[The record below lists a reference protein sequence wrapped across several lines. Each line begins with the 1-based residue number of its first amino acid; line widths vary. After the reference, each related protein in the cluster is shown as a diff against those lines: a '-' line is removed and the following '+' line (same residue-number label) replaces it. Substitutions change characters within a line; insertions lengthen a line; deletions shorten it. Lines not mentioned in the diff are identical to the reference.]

1 LEVARKSLDTRS
13 VDDGSS
19 NNILLALEEKK
30 PEGPDAEKLQHGLAK
45 LVLTLV
51 QTVTDVLERQAVR
64 RVESGTLTAE
74 EVERL
79 GLAFM
84 QIRERTADIADK
96 FGIKPRELSIRLQQ
110 QSDQK
115 QVTIV
120 DVVDKLID
128 QGTVIAGDVTLAVA
142 GVDLATLRLLAT
154 LTTK

>member
-1 LEVARKSLDTRS
+1 LLEAPKKSLDTS
-13 VDDGSS
+13 TDS
-19 NNILLALEEKK
+19 IMLALEKK

-51 QTVTDVLERQAVR
+51 QTVTDVLEKQAIR
-64 RVESGTLTAE
+64 RVEAGTLTAE

-84 QIRERTADIADK
+84 QIRERTAEIADK
-96 FGIKPRELSIRLQQ
+96 FGVKPEELGIRLSQQ
-110 QSDQK
+110 QQQ
-115 QVTIV
+115 QVSIV

-142 GVDLATLRLLAT
+142 GIDLATLRLLAT
-154 LTTK
+154 LTAIK

>member
-1 LEVARKSLDTRS
+1 VEVARKNLAARNIDS
-13 VDDGSS
+13 
-19 NNILLALEEKK
+19 NILLALEKK
-30 PEGPDAEKLQHGLAK
+30 PEGLDAEKLQHGLAK

-51 QTVTDVLERQAVR
+51 QTITDILERQAIR
-64 RVESGTLTAE
+64 RVESGTLTDR

-84 QIRERTADIADK
+84 QIRERTADILDK
-96 FGIKPRELSIRLQQ
+96 FGLKPEELGIRLQQ
-110 QSDQK
+110 SDQR

>member
-1 LEVARKSLDTRS
+1 LEAARKSLDTRGADS
-13 VDDGSS
+13 
-19 NNILLALEEKK
+19 NILLALEKR

-51 QTVTDVLERQAVR
+51 QTVTDVLERQAIR
-64 RVESGTLTAE
+64 RVEAGTVTAE
-74 EVERL
+74 ETERL

-84 QIRERTADIADK
+84 QIRERTSDIADK
-96 FGIKPRELSIRLQQ
+96 FGVKQEELGIRLS

-115 QVTIV
+115 QVSIV

-128 QGTVIAGDVTLAVA
+128 QGTVIAGDVTIAVA

>member
-1 LEVARKSLDTRS
+1 MDTKTIE
-13 VDDGSS
+13 
-19 NNILLALEEKK
+19 NNVLLALEKR
-30 PEGPDAEKLQHGLAK
+30 PDGPDAEKLQHGLAK

-51 QTVTDVLERQAVR
+51 QTVTDVLERQATR
-64 RVESGTLTAE
+64 KVESGVLSTE

-84 QIRERTADIADK
+84 QIRERTSDIADK
-96 FGIKPRELSIRLQQ
+96 FGVKQEELGIRLTQA
-110 QSDQK
+110 DQK
-115 QVTIV
+115 QVSIV

>member
-1 LEVARKSLDTRS
+1 MDTRS

>member
-1 LEVARKSLDTRS
+1 VVEAARKSLDADN
-13 VDDGSS
+13 VDR
-19 NNILLALEEKK
+19 NIMLALKKK
-30 PEGPDAEKLQHGLAK
+30 PDGPDAEKLQHGLAK

-51 QTVTDVLERQAVR
+51 QTVTDILERQAIR
-64 RVESGTLTAE
+64 RVDSGTLSGE

-84 QIRERTADIADK
+84 QIRERTSDIADK
-96 FGIKPRELSIRLQQ
+96 FGLRPEELGIKLQ

-115 QVTIV
+115 QITIV

-128 QGTVIAGDVTLAVA
+128 QGTVISGDVTLSVA

>member
-1 LEVARKSLDTRS
+1 MDAKTID
-13 VDDGSS
+13 
-19 NNILLALEEKK
+19 NNILLALEKK
-30 PEGPDAEKLQHGLAK
+30 PEGPDAERLQHGLAK

-51 QTVTDVLERQAVR
+51 QTVTDVLERQAMR

-84 QIRERTADIADK
+84 QIRERTSDIADK
-96 FGIKPRELSIRLQQ
+96 FGLKPEELSIRLQQ

-120 DVVDKLID
+120 DIVDKLID
-128 QGTVIAGDVTLAVA
+128 QGTVIAGDVTIAVA

-154 LTTK
+154 LTAK

>member
-1 LEVARKSLDTRS
+1 MVELARKSLDTKNINS
-13 VDDGSS
+13 
-19 NNILLALEEKK
+19 NILFALEKN
-30 PEGPDAEKLQHGLAK
+30 PEGLDAEKLQDGLAK
-45 LVLTLV
+45 LVLSLV
-51 QTVTDVLERQAVR
+51 QTLTDILERQAIR
-64 RVESGTLTAE
+64 RVESRNLTDE

-84 QIRERTADIADK
+84 QIRERTADISNK
-96 FGIKPRELSIRLQQ
+96 FGLKPEELGIRLQ

>member
-1 LEVARKSLDTRS
+1 MEPARKSLDTRNADS
-13 VDDGSS
+13 
-19 NNILLALEEKK
+19 NILLALEKK

-45 LVLTLV
+45 LVLALV
-51 QTVTDVLERQAVR
+51 QTVTDVLERQAIR
-64 RVESGTLTAE
+64 RVKSGTLSAE

-84 QIRERTADIADK
+84 QIRERMADIAEK
-96 FGIKPRELSIRLQQ
+96 FGLKPEELGIRLSQ
-110 QSDQK
+110 QSDPK
-115 QVTIV
+115 QLSIV

-128 QGTVIAGDVTLAVA
+128 QGTVIAGDVTLSVA

>member
-1 LEVARKSLDTRS
+1 LEAARKSLDAS
-13 VDDGSS
+13 DNV
-19 NNILLALEEKK
+19 LLALEKK

-51 QTVTDVLERQAVR
+51 QTVTDVLERQAIR
-64 RVESGTLTAE
+64 RVESGTLTGE

-84 QIRERTADIADK
+84 QIRERTSDIADK
-96 FGIKPRELSIRLQQ
+96 FGLKPEELGIRL

>member
-1 LEVARKSLDTRS
+1 LEAARKSLDTRNIDS
-13 VDDGSS
+13 
-19 NNILLALEEKK
+19 NILLALEKR

-51 QTVTDVLERQAVR
+51 QTVTDVLERQAIR
-64 RVESGTLTAE
+64 RVEAGTVTAE
-74 EVERL
+74 ETERL

-84 QIRERTADIADK
+84 QIRERTSDIADK
-96 FGIKPRELSIRLQQ
+96 FGVKPEELGIRLQ

-115 QVTIV
+115 QVSIV

-128 QGTVIAGDVTLAVA
+128 QGTVIAGDVTIAVA

>member
-1 LEVARKSLDTRS
+1 MDASDNV
-13 VDDGSS
+13 
-19 NNILLALEEKK
+19 LLALEKK

-51 QTVTDVLERQAVR
+51 QTVTDILERQAIR
-64 RVESGTLTAE
+64 RVESGTLTGE

-84 QIRERTADIADK
+84 QIRERTSDIADK
-96 FGIKPRELSIRLQQ
+96 FGLKPEELGIRL

>member
-1 LEVARKSLDTRS
+1 LEAAEKSLDAE
-13 VDDGSS
+13 
-19 NNILLALEEKK
+19 NINGKVLLALEKK
-30 PEGPDAEKLQHGLAK
+30 PEGADAEKLQHGLAK
-45 LVLTLV
+45 LVLTLI
-51 QTVTDVLERQAVR
+51 QTVTDILEKQAIR
-64 RVESGTLTAE
+64 KVESGVLTE
-74 EVERL
+74 VEVERL

-84 QIRERTADIADK
+84 QIRERTSDIADK
-96 FGIKPRELSIRLQQ
+96 FGVKTEELGIKLQ

>member
-1 LEVARKSLDTRS
+1 LEAARKSLDTRNIDS
-13 VDDGSS
+13 
-19 NNILLALEEKK
+19 NILLALEKR

-51 QTVTDVLERQAVR
+51 QTVTDVLERQAIR
-64 RVESGTLTAE
+64 RVEAGTVTAE
-74 EVERL
+74 ETERL

-84 QIRERTADIADK
+84 QIRERTSDIADK
-96 FGIKPRELSIRLQQ
+96 FGVKPEELGIRLQ

-115 QVTIV
+115 QVSIV

-128 QGTVIAGDVTLAVA
+128 QGTVIAGDVTIAVA

-154 LTTK
+154 LTTIK

>member
-1 LEVARKSLDTRS
+1 MEAARKNLDTRNADS
-13 VDDGSS
+13 
-19 NNILLALEEKK
+19 NILLALEKR
-30 PEGPDAEKLQHGLAK
+30 PEGLDAEKLQHGLAK

-51 QTVTDVLERQAVR
+51 QTVTDVLERQAIR
-64 RVESGTLTAE
+64 RVEAGTVTAE
-74 EVERL
+74 ETERL

-84 QIRERTADIADK
+84 QIRERTSDIADK
-96 FGIKPRELSIRLQQ
+96 FGVKPEDLGIRLS

-115 QVTIV
+115 QVSIV

-128 QGTVIAGDVTLAVA
+128 QGTVIAGDVTIAVA

>member
-1 LEVARKSLDTRS
+1 MDT
-13 VDDGSS
+13 
-19 NNILLALEEKK
+19 NNIDSNVLLALEKK

-51 QTVTDVLERQAVR
+51 QTVTDVLEKTAIR
-64 RVESGTLTAE
+64 RVESGTLTTE

-84 QIRERTADIADK
+84 QIRERTSDIADK
-96 FGIKPRELSIRLQQ
+96 FGVKPEELGIRLSQHE
-110 QSDQK
+110 DRK

-120 DVVDKLID
+120 DIVDKLID

-142 GVDLATLRLLAT
+142 GVDLATIRLLAT

>member
-1 LEVARKSLDTRS
+1 MEAARKSLDTRNADS
-13 VDDGSS
+13 
-19 NNILLALEEKK
+19 NILLALEKR

-51 QTVTDVLERQAVR
+51 QTVTDVLERQAIR
-64 RVESGTLTAE
+64 RIEAGTVTAAE
-74 EVERL
+74 TERL

-96 FGIKPRELSIRLQQ
+96 FGVKPEELGIRLSQA
-110 QSDQK
+110 DQK
-115 QVTIV
+115 QVSIV

-128 QGTVIAGDVTLAVA
+128 QGTVIAGDVTIAVA

-154 LTTK
+154 LTAK

>member
-1 LEVARKSLDTRS
+1 MQEAARKSLDTRNADS
-13 VDDGSS
+13 
-19 NNILLALEEKK
+19 NILLALEKK

-45 LVLTLV
+45 LVLTLI
-51 QTVTDVLERQAVR
+51 QTVTDVLEKTAIR
-64 RVESGTLTAE
+64 RVESGTLTTE

-84 QIRERTADIADK
+84 QIRERTTDIADK
-96 FGIKPRELSIRLQQ
+96 FGVKQEELGIRLSQ

-115 QVTIV
+115 QVSIV

-128 QGTVIAGDVTLAVA
+128 QGTVIAGDVTIAVA

-154 LTTK
+154 LTTTK

>member
-1 LEVARKSLDTRS
+1 MEAARKSLDAKTI
-13 VDDGSS
+13 D
-19 NNILLALEEKK
+19 NNILLALEKK
-30 PEGPDAEKLQHGLAK
+30 PEGPDAERLQHGLAK

-51 QTVTDVLERQAVR
+51 QTVTDVLERQAMR

-84 QIRERTADIADK
+84 QIRERTSDIADK
-96 FGIKPRELSIRLQQ
+96 FGLKPEELSIRLQQ
-110 QSDQK
+110 QFDQK

-120 DVVDKLID
+120 DIVDKLID
-128 QGTVIAGDVTLAVA
+128 QGTVIAGDVTIAVA

-154 LTTK
+154 LTAK

>member
-1 LEVARKSLDTRS
+1 
-13 VDDGSS
+13 
-19 NNILLALEEKK
+19 
-30 PEGPDAEKLQHGLAK
+30 
-45 LVLTLV
+45 VLTLV
-51 QTVTDVLERQAVR
+51 QTITDILERQAIR
-64 RVESGTLTAE
+64 RVESGTLTDR

-84 QIRERTADIADK
+84 QIRERTADILDK
-96 FGIKPRELSIRLQQ
+96 FGLKPEELGIRLQ

-154 LTTK
+154 LTKK

>member
-1 LEVARKSLDTRS
+1 MEAARKSLDTRNIDS
-13 VDDGSS
+13 
-19 NNILLALEEKK
+19 NILLALEKK

-51 QTVTDVLERQAVR
+51 QTVTDVLERQAIR
-64 RVESGTLTAE
+64 KVELGTLTGE

-84 QIRERTADIADK
+84 QIRERIFDISDK
-96 FGIKPRELSIRLQQ
+96 FGVKPEELSIKLQ
-110 QSDQK
+110 QSDQR

-120 DVVDKLID
+120 DVLDKLID

-142 GVDLATLRLLAT
+142 GIDLATLRLLAT
-154 LTTK
+154 LTTTK

>member
-1 LEVARKSLDTRS
+1 MEPARKSLDTRGADS
-13 VDDGSS
+13 
-19 NNILLALEEKK
+19 NILLAFDKK

-51 QTVTDVLERQAVR
+51 QTVTDVLERQAIR
-64 RVESGTLTAE
+64 RVDSGTLTTE

-96 FGIKPRELSIRLQQ
+96 FGVKQEELGIRLSQQ
-110 QSDQK
+110 PDQK
-115 QVTIV
+115 QVSIV

>member
-1 LEVARKSLDTRS
+1 MEAARKSLDTRNADS
-13 VDDGSS
+13 
-19 NNILLALEEKK
+19 NILLALEKR
-30 PEGPDAEKLQHGLAK
+30 PEGLDAEKLQHGLAK

-51 QTVTDVLERQAVR
+51 QTVTDVLERQAIR
-64 RVESGTLTAE
+64 RVEAGTVTAE
-74 EVERL
+74 ETERL

-84 QIRERTADIADK
+84 QIRERTSDIADK
-96 FGIKPRELSIRLQQ
+96 FGVKPEDLGIRLS

-115 QVTIV
+115 QVSIV

-128 QGTVIAGDVTLAVA
+128 QGTVIAGDVTIAVA

>member
-1 LEVARKSLDTRS
+1 LVVAEAGKSLDA
-13 VDDGSS
+13 
-19 NNILLALEEKK
+19 NNIDRNVLLALEKK

-51 QTVTDVLERQAVR
+51 QTVTDVLERQAIR
-64 RVESGTLTAE
+64 RVESGTLTGE

-84 QIRERTADIADK
+84 QIRERTADIAGK
-96 FGIKPRELSIRLQQ
+96 FGVKPEELGIKL

-154 LTTK
+154 LTAK

>member
-1 LEVARKSLDTRS
+1 MQEAARKSLDTRNADS
-13 VDDGSS
+13 
-19 NNILLALEEKK
+19 NILLALEKK

-45 LVLTLV
+45 LVLTLI
-51 QTVTDVLERQAVR
+51 QTVTDVLEKTAIR
-64 RVESGTLTAE
+64 RVESGTLTTE

-96 FGIKPRELSIRLQQ
+96 FGVKQEELGIRLSQ

-115 QVTIV
+115 QVSIV

-128 QGTVIAGDVTLAVA
+128 QGTVIAGDVTIAVA

-154 LTTK
+154 LTTTK

>member
-1 LEVARKSLDTRS
+1 MAEAAEKSLDA
-13 VDDGSS
+13 
-19 NNILLALEEKK
+19 NNIDRNVLIALEKK
-30 PEGPDAEKLQHGLAK
+30 PEGSDAEKLQHGLAK

-51 QTVTDVLERQAVR
+51 QTVTDVLERQAIR
-64 RVESGTLTAE
+64 KVESGTLTGE

-84 QIRERTADIADK
+84 QIRERTSDIADK
-96 FGIKPRELSIRLQQ
+96 FGIKPEELGIRL

-115 QVTIV
+115 HVTLV